1 MKIRIKGDSV
11 RLRLMRSEVALFG
24 ERGWLEEETRL
35 PGGTFRY
42 RLQRDGAVKVV
53 DAVWTGDGIVVRVP
67 EAVAERWVT
76 TEQVGFRE
84 SVRPQEGVLLTVLVE
99 KDFACLDPTDED
111 QTDAYPNPNTT
122 C

>member
-1 MKIRIKGDSV
+1 
-11 RLRLMRSEVALFG
+11 
-24 ERGWLEEETRL
+24 
-35 PGGTFRY
+35 
-42 RLQRDGAVKVV
+42 
-53 DAVWTGDGIVVRVP
+53 VRVP

>member
-1 MKIRIKGDSV
+1 
-11 RLRLMRSEVALFG
+11 
-24 ERGWLEEETRL
+24 
-35 PGGTFRY
+35 
-42 RLQRDGAVKVV
+42 
-53 DAVWTGDGIVVRVP
+53 
-67 EAVAERWVT
+67 VAERWVT